1 MTFGRMT
8 RIWLPAAVWIAVLAA
23 QTATDAWSQQAWR
36 PDKAV
41 EII

>member
-1 MTFGRMT
+1 MTFGRIA
-8 RIWLPAAVWIAVLAA
+8 RAWLLVAVWIAALAA
-23 QTATDAWSQQAWR
+23 QTATEAWSQQAWR